1 MLAKMIGPNMVVHP
15 NRESEKLIKET
26 ICKLW
31 LLCLDSV
38 GEVPIIVR

>member
-1 MLAKMIGPNMVVHP
+1 MIGPYMVVHP
-15 NRESEKLIKET
+15 NRDSEKLIRET

-38 GEVPIIVR
+38 WGEVPTIVR